1 MVKERAGRAIASSIF
16 QRSQINPRTTFF
28 CERNVYG
35 FDFSPIGLDRR

>member
-1 MVKERAGRAIASSIF
+1 MGKDWLSRAIASSSF
-16 QRSQINPRTTFF
+16 QQSQINPRTTFF